1 LDVQLIIKI
10 AGVGLITAVCCQILN
25 KTGRDEQSVFLSLAG
40 IVIVLFIL
48 VEKIG
53 ALFETMR
60 DVFGL

>member
-1 LDVQLIIKI
+1 MDVQLIIKI

-25 KTGRDEQSVFLSLAG
+25 KTGRDEQSVLLSLAG

-53 ALFETMR
+53 ALFDTMR

>member
-1 LDVQLIIKI
+1 MDVQLIIKI